1 MPKNKNE
8 KKKTNPTSV
17 KESGYGFP
25 VNQNGEKKKKDKK
38 GGASV
43 TKNADVG
50 GFENEK
56 ENSKESSIRYY
67 LKITGV
73 LTAVCAVV
81 ALMLGLVNFLTED
94 TIASREETARRE
106 AVYEIFPDVDEVL
119 TVDGDDSLFAVCKN
133 GAIDGYCVSVTT
145 PGYAGDI
152 SLMVGV
158 TPEKKVKAVK
168 ILSMSETA
176 GLGSKTQS
184 PLFLNAFVGK
194 SAPLT
199 VGDNVDA
206 ISGATVSSKAVTK
219 GVETALEYPV
229 DIEVLSKKLGLVTD
243 EESTAEETVTDT
255 EKEEAE
261 VQPVTQE
268 TAQYNGNTVYREDTH
283 IDPASVGA
291 VQNYRYY
298 SSDSSYTA
306 TNQNIGNYVEKE
318 TTDTD
323 TDTADT

>member
-1 MPKNKNE
+1 MPKNK
-8 KKKTNPTSV
+8 KKKTSQTVPEEGGCGFSV
-17 KESGYGFP
+17 K
-25 VNQNGEKKKKDKK
+25 QNGEKKKEDKK
-38 GGASV
+38 SEASV
-43 TKNADVG
+43 TQSADVTD
-50 GFENEK
+50 FENEK
-56 ENSKESSIRYY
+56 KIQKESSNGYY

-73 LTAVCAVV
+73 LTAVCAAV

-106 AVYEIFPDVDEVL
+106 AVYEIFPDADEVL

-133 GAIDGYCVSVTT
+133 GAVDGYCVSVTT

-158 TPEKKVKAVK
+158 TSEKKVKAVK

-184 PLFLNAFVGK
+184 PSFLDAFIGK

-219 GVETALEYPV
+219 GVETALDYPV
-229 DIEVLSKKLGLVTD
+229 DIETLSKKLGFVTD
-243 EESTAEETVTDT
+243 GESTAEETVPDT
-255 EKEEAE
+255 EKEET
-261 VQPVTQE
+261 VTQPVTQE
-268 TAQYNGNTVYREDTH
+268 PAGNNGNFMYREETH
-283 IDPASVGA
+283 IDPDSVGA

-323 TDTADT
+323 TDTADAE